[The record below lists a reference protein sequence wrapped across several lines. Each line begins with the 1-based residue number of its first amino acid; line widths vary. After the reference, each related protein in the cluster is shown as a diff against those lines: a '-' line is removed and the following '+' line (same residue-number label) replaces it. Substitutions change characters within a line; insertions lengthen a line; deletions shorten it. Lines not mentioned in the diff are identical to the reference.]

1 MQIHTYAKE
10 CDPIGLQGELAKG
23 VFVDFRD
30 EYDFTPLAYVVSS
43 PDPGETALQLLIDA
57 GADVNA
63 AVDSGKNY
71 PIGLAACSGNSN
83 KVKLLLEYGASI
95 NFVARHN
102 YTILVNVIYA
112 LNYKAELLGMVDF
125 LVKNGAK
132 TNGETTYGES
142 PLSVASGFGLF
153 DVIRY
158 LLEVGESPDRLQW
171 SDLMRAVALGT
182 SDDVKKSIAAGCSL
196 EERDLCDRTAW
207 MLMPFIDDGEKA
219 RLLYSAGADI
229 RVRSSSGTTTLMS
242 CAARNN
248 FKMLAY
254 LIELGIEIDE
264 VDDSLNTALMIAA
277 QSDATECVRLLLE
290 AGSNPGQTNK
300 YKDNAMSLASNQE
313 IIRLLMKTGEDI
325 GDISTEMKR
334 TLTGLKAGDTLHV
347 TELEY
352 RNGFCPR
359 FGKANPQVM
368 EVPFWK
374 EMVRSGI
381 SAYGARIQFREAAE
395 QNGPAWCFSRYGCSF
410 TELPDGR
417 FVQIGGEHEDFY
429 DRDFCIYNE
438 VIVHSSPGEFQIM
451 GYPKDVFPPTDF
463 HSATYL
469 DGYVYI
475 IGGLGYHGAR
485 LFGTTP
491 CYRLSCK
498 TWSMEEVQT
507 IGEKP
512 GWIYEHKCRFQ
523 DKSLIVSGGKIC
535 RFKDGKEEHDD
546 NATTFKLDLLTMS
559 WTRL

>member
-1 MQIHTYAKE
+1 MQIHTYAKK

-112 LNYKAELLGMVDF
+112 LNYKAELLGMVEF

-559 WTRL
+559 WTWL